1 MESIQLELLALYS
14 TLGCIAECCTPE
26 TSFASKAFRSPFFL
40 YEWLLFLSPWC
51 SYCLTALTFLGST
64 HRNFSTFLLQ
74 EEDLYE
80 IVIPLKFIASVGTR
94 VHGLACW
101 FDVLFNGRRVL
112 VPDLLTFVLA
122 CILHLQYAFL
132 VTCFSSHKFIGFIW
146 ESPWSA
152 VLYKGGLQ
160 LPLVRLPPTGTNYVV
175 FCLSHSMWWQGK
187 KLLASSG
194 WLPTMLRVTLYI

>member
-1 MESIQLELLALYS
+1 MLSAVHLKQVLLPKL
-14 TLGCIAECCTPE
+14 LDLH
-26 TSFASKAFRSPFFL
+26 SFLMSDSCSFL
-40 YEWLLFLSPWC
+40 HDEV
-51 SYCLTALTFLGST
+51 TALTFLGST
-64 HRNFSTFLLQ
+64 HQNFSTFLLQ

-122 CILHLQYAFL
+122 CVLHLQYAFL

-146 ESPWSA
+146 ESP
-152 VLYKGGLQ
+152 
-160 LPLVRLPPTGTNYVV
+160 
-175 FCLSHSMWWQGK
+175 
-187 KLLASSG
+187 
-194 WLPTMLRVTLYI
+194 